1 MAMRFLFVAAVVVV
15 VILPAVAVLLR
26 RQSIAATTP
35 ADRNHVAMARWI
47 ERQLRDD
54 MVRVTIV
61 PDEQKL
67 GESLLVEFYGDAD
80 HKPREL
86 P

>member
-1 MAMRFLFVAAVVVV
+1 MKIVLLAAVVFVV
-15 VILPAVAVLLR
+15 VIPFLAVLLR
-26 RQSIAATTP
+26 RQSLATSTP
-35 ADRNHVAMARWI
+35 VEHNHMAMARWI

-54 MVRVTIV
+54 LVRVTIP
-61 PDEQKL
+61 PDQQGL

>member
-1 MAMRFLFVAAVVVV
+1 VKLVFVAAVFLVVV
-15 VILPAVAVLLR
+15 LPMLAILLR
-26 RQSIAATTP
+26 RQSIATRTP
-35 ADRNHVAMARWI
+35 VDRNHVGMARWI

-54 MVRVTIV
+54 MVRVSLT
-61 PDEQKL
+61 PDEKEL
-67 GESLLVEFYGDAD
+67 GESLLTEFYGDDD

>member
-1 MAMRFLFVAAVVVV
+1 MKVVFFAAVVFI
-15 VILPAVAVLLR
+15 VIIPLLAVLFR
-26 RQSIAATTP
+26 RQSLATNSP
-35 ADRNHVAMARWI
+35 ADHNHMAMARWI

-54 MVRVTIV
+54 MVRVTIP
-61 PDEQKL
+61 PDQQGL
-67 GESLLVEFYGDAD
+67 AESLLVEFYGDDD